1 MKTFITALVGG
12 ITAVVMVGLVGNQSD
27 LVQRVVTKV
36 IGQVEVAN
44 VLGASGSRFPNG
56 LSADGTSPSAGQ
68 IRGATLLTTGAVTL
82 QSTLAVTG
90 ATTLTGAT
98 DAGVFT
104 QGGGCTASSTTV
116 ATETWSEAF
125 MIASNCYT
133 YSGSTFAAAITI
145 TLPATS
151 TMTTL
156 LPNAGDTRQ
165 WFYDPSA
172 YAAATTTTFAA
183 GTGIILMEP
192 DGQNV
197 IIAGSTSAATL
208 ECIRKANTDV
218 VCTVD
223 EIIDAD

>member
-1 MKTFITALVGG
+1 MKKDLLWGMLLS
-12 ITAVVMVGLVGNQSD
+12 AVVASCVSLAVMGLVGNNQSD
-27 LVQRVVTKV
+27 PEL
-36 IGQVEVAN
+36 
-44 VLGASGSRFPNG
+44 SGTRFPNG
-56 LSADGTSPSAGQ
+56 ISADSTSPSAGEV
-68 IRGATLLTTGAVTL
+68 RGTTL
-82 QSTLAVTG
+82 
-90 ATTLTGAT
+90 TLTGAST
-98 DAGVFT
+98 LSGALTVSGETSVQGFT
-104 QGGGCTASSTTV
+104 QGGGCVASTTLA

-125 MIASNCYT
+125 MLSGNCFE
-133 YSGSTFAAAITI
+133 YSGQNNAAAITI

-151 TMTTL
+151 TMTSL

-165 WFYDPSA
+165 WFYSPAD

-197 IIAGSTSAATL
+197 VIAGATSAATL

-223 EIIDAD
+223 EVIDAD